1 MNFEYIKTFYTLA
14 NCKNFSET
22 AKALYL
28 SQPSITSQIKSL
40 EQYLGIKLFT
50 RTHHSVDLTLAGE
63 ILYPYAENIINM
75 TTKAENEL
83 SELSDTLLGKLLIA
97 SSLTIGE
104 SVLPSYLNTFKT
116 HYPNVKLETVITNSK
131 HVIEMIQRNE
141 IEIGLIEAEFDDPS
155 FITHSFMEDELVLF
169 GNKKDCELL
178 NKPID
183 LKEIRRL
190 PLILREQGSGTRSVA
205 EKYLKHHQVD
215 PKKLNIILEL
225 DSTESIKSA
234 VEAHLGFSIL
244 SKSAIRKELSFGL
257 FENILI
263 KNSKF
268 TRTFKIVYKKNKE
281 LSLISQKFLELILSF
296 SDEKRVQDENTN
308 NTT

>member
-14 NCKNFSET
+14 NCRNFSET

-28 SQPSITSQIKSL
+28 SQPSVTSQIKSL
-40 EQYLGIKLFT
+40 EQYLGTKLFT
-50 RTHHSVDLTLAGE
+50 RTHHSVELTLAGE
-63 ILYPYAENIINM
+63 ILYPYAEDIINM
-75 TTKAENEL
+75 STKAENEIGKL
-83 SELSDTLLGKLLIA
+83 AKKLQGKLLIA

-104 SVLPSYLNTFKT
+104 SILPSYLNMFKT

-141 IEIGLIEAEFDDPS
+141 IELGLIEAEFDEPS
-155 FITHSFMEDELVLF
+155 FITQSFMEDELVLF
-169 GNKKDCELL
+169 GNQEDCAFLKE
-178 NKPID
+178 PID
-183 LKEIRRL
+183 LKEITRL

-205 EKYLKHHQVD
+205 EKYLKHHQID
-215 PKKLNIILEL
+215 PKKLNIVLEL

-244 SKSAIRKELSFGL
+244 SKSAIRKELNFGL
-257 FENILI
+257 FQNIAI

-268 TRTFKIVYKKNKE
+268 TRTFKIIYKKNRQ
-281 LSLISQKFLELILSF
+281 LSLISEKFLELILS
-296 SDEKRVQDENTN
+296 SSEETGR
-308 NTT
+308 